1 MSIIPKFIFS
11 RRYEGIY
18 CKTTILGICITT
30 KPKYVNKIH
39 INKQIENEFQ
49 IIRNDNYVEK
59 SKKLAL
65 LFCFGIGDYLLFRL
79 FLPYIRD
86 YYKDYNITLIVAV
99 HSGNYKDIILNF
111 DMQYIDEMI
120 IFPYFTNNFNEKFE
134 IFFSNKKYDIVIS
147 HFYNRG
153 APLNYMVSKLNANIK
168 IGSFGS
174 LWHESRYVRI
184 LSLKYYN
191 KIIYNNIDEDETVHE
206 LDRNKNFFEQVLNK
220 NIEIDKI
227 DIKLQNTEFE
237 KIDFDFDSKY
247 CIIFPCPSTSEKLY
261 DLSKYSIICEFIFN
275 RYQTISYIVGANN
288 NIKNVDKIIND
299 NNKKYIKNICGKY
312 KLNELFY
319 IFNKAKL
326 IISVDSAGYHI
337 GVFTNKNVICISNG
351 LTHHRYLK
359 YNDNYIKDKNINIIL
374 PKQLEEDIQNN
385 KTQLDYEYNSRY
397 NINSI
402 DSDYICN
409 IIDKKYNLN

>member
-49 IIRNDNYVEK
+49 IIRSDNYVEK

-99 HSGNYKDIILNF
+99 HSGNYKDIILSF
-111 DMQYIDEMI
+111 DMQYIDDII

-134 IFFSNKKYDIVIS
+134 IFFSNRKYDILIS

-174 LWHESRYVRI
+174 LWHESRYVR
-184 LSLKYYN
+184 SLTLQYYN
-191 KIIYNNIDEDETVHE
+191 KIICNNIDEDEIIHE
-206 LDRNKNFFEQVLNK
+206 LDRNKNFFEQLFNQK
-220 NIEIDKI
+220 IEINSI
-227 DIKLQNTEFE
+227 DIKLKDEYFT
-237 KIDFDFDSKY
+237 KIDFSFNNKY
-247 CIIFPCPSTSEKLY
+247 CILFPFSGDIGRCYDIKYFSLIANHLY
-261 DLSKYSIICEFIFN
+261 SKYNII
-275 RYQTISYIVGANN
+275 SLIVGSNNDIDNAN
-288 NIKNVDKIIND
+288 KIIN
-299 NNKKYIKNICGKY
+299 NKNEGYIKNICGKY

-326 IISVDSAGYHI
+326 IISIDSAGYHI
-337 GVFTNKNVICISNG
+337 GLATNKNVICISSG
-351 LTHHRYLK
+351 MSYHRYLK
-359 YNDNYIKDKNINIIL
+359 YNDNYINDKNINVIF

-385 KTQLDYEYNSRY
+385 KIKLDYEYFNSY
-397 NINSI
+397 DVNSI
-402 DSDYICN
+402 EPDFICN

>member
-49 IIRNDNYVEK
+49 IIRSDNYVEK

-99 HSGNYKDIILNF
+99 HSGNYKDIILSF
-111 DMQYIDEMI
+111 DMQYIDDII

-134 IFFSNKKYDIVIS
+134 IFFSNRKYDILIS

-174 LWHESRYVRI
+174 LWHESRYVR
-184 LSLKYYN
+184 SLTLQYYN
-191 KIIYNNIDEDETVHE
+191 KIICNNIDEDEIIHE
-206 LDRNKNFFEQVLNK
+206 LDRNKNFFEQLFNQK
-220 NIEIDKI
+220 IEINSI
-227 DIKLQNTEFE
+227 DIKLKDEYFT
-237 KIDFDFDSKY
+237 KIDFNFNNKY
-247 CIIFPCPSTSEKLY
+247 CILFPFSGDIGRCYDIKYFSLIANHLY
-261 DLSKYSIICEFIFN
+261 LKYNII
-275 RYQTISYIVGANN
+275 SLIVGSNNDIDNAN
-288 NIKNVDKIIND
+288 KIIN
-299 NNKKYIKNICGKY
+299 NKNEGYIKNICGKY

-326 IISVDSAGYHI
+326 IISIDSAGYHI
-337 GVFTNKNVICISNG
+337 GLATNKNVICISSG
-351 LTHHRYLK
+351 MSYHRYLK
-359 YNDNYIKDKNINIIL
+359 YNDNYINDKNINVIF

-385 KTQLDYEYNSRY
+385 KIKLDYEYFNSY
-397 NINSI
+397 DVNSI
-402 DSDYICN
+402 EPDFICN

>member
-49 IIRNDNYVEK
+49 IIRSDNYVEK

-99 HSGNYKDIILNF
+99 HSGNYKDIILSF
-111 DMQYIDEMI
+111 DMQYIDDII

-134 IFFSNKKYDIVIS
+134 IFFSNRKYDILIS
-147 HFYNRG
+147 HFYNRA

-174 LWHESRYVRI
+174 LWHESRYVR
-184 LSLKYYN
+184 SLTLQYYN
-191 KIIYNNIDEDETVHE
+191 KIICNNIDEDEIIHE
-206 LDRNKNFFEQVLNK
+206 LDRNKNFFEQLFNQK
-220 NIEIDKI
+220 IEINSI
-227 DIKLQNTEFE
+227 DIKLKDEYFT
-237 KIDFDFDSKY
+237 KIDFNFNNKY
-247 CIIFPCPSTSEKLY
+247 CILFPFSGDIGRCYDIKYFSLIANHLY
-261 DLSKYSIICEFIFN
+261 LKYNII
-275 RYQTISYIVGANN
+275 SLIVGSNNDIDNAN
-288 NIKNVDKIIND
+288 KIIN
-299 NNKKYIKNICGKY
+299 NKNEGYIKNICGKY

-326 IISVDSAGYHI
+326 IISIDSAGYHI
-337 GVFTNKNVICISNG
+337 GLATNKNVICISSG
-351 LTHHRYLK
+351 MSYHRYLK
-359 YNDNYIKDKNINIIL
+359 YNDNYINDKNINVIF

-385 KTQLDYEYNSRY
+385 KIKLDYEYFNSY
-397 NINSI
+397 DVNSI
-402 DSDYICN
+402 EPDFICN

>member
-49 IIRNDNYVEK
+49 IIRSDNYVEK

-99 HSGNYKDIILNF
+99 HSGNYKDIILSF
-111 DMQYIDEMI
+111 DMQYIDDII

-134 IFFSNKKYDIVIS
+134 IFFSNRKYDILIS

-153 APLNYMVSKLNANIK
+153 APLNSMVSKLNANIK

-174 LWHESRYVRI
+174 LWHESRYVR
-184 LSLKYYN
+184 SLTLQYYN
-191 KIIYNNIDEDETVHE
+191 KIICNNIDEDEIIHE
-206 LDRNKNFFEQVLNK
+206 LDRNKNFFEQLFNQK
-220 NIEIDKI
+220 IEINSI
-227 DIKLQNTEFE
+227 DIKLKDEYFT
-237 KIDFDFDSKY
+237 KIDFSFNNKY
-247 CIIFPCPSTSEKLY
+247 CILFPFSGDIGRCYDIKYFSLIANHLY
-261 DLSKYSIICEFIFN
+261 SKYNII
-275 RYQTISYIVGANN
+275 SLIVGSNNDIDNAN
-288 NIKNVDKIIND
+288 KIIN
-299 NNKKYIKNICGKY
+299 NKNEGYIKNICGKY

-326 IISVDSAGYHI
+326 IISIDSAGYHI
-337 GVFTNKNVICISNG
+337 GLATNKNVICISSG
-351 LTHHRYLK
+351 MSYHRYLK
-359 YNDNYIKDKNINIIL
+359 YNDNYINDKNINVIF

-385 KTQLDYEYNSRY
+385 KIKLDYEYFNSY
-397 NINSI
+397 DVNSI
-402 DSDYICN
+402 EPDFICN

>member
-99 HSGNYKDIILNF
+99 HSGNYKDIILSF
-111 DMQYIDEMI
+111 DMQYIDDII

-134 IFFSNKKYDIVIS
+134 IFFSNRKYDILIS

-153 APLNYMVSKLNANIK
+153 ALLNYMVSKLNANIK

-174 LWHESRYVRI
+174 LWHESRYVR
-184 LSLKYYN
+184 SLTLQYYN
-191 KIIYNNIDEDETVHE
+191 KIICNNIDEDEIIHE
-206 LDRNKNFFEQVLNK
+206 LDRNKNFFEQLFNQK
-220 NIEIDKI
+220 IEINSI
-227 DIKLQNTEFE
+227 DIKLKDEYFT
-237 KIDFDFDSKY
+237 KIDFNFNNKY
-247 CIIFPCPSTSEKLY
+247 CILFPFSGDIGRCYDIKYFSLIANHLY
-261 DLSKYSIICEFIFN
+261 LKYNII
-275 RYQTISYIVGANN
+275 SLIVGSNNDIDNAN
-288 NIKNVDKIIND
+288 KIIN
-299 NNKKYIKNICGKY
+299 NKNEGYIKNICGKY

-326 IISVDSAGYHI
+326 IISIDSAGYHI
-337 GVFTNKNVICISNG
+337 GLATNKNVICISSG
-351 LTHHRYLK
+351 MSYHRYLK
-359 YNDNYIKDKNINIIL
+359 YNDNYINDKNINVIF

-385 KTQLDYEYNSRY
+385 KIKLDYEYFNSY
-397 NINSI
+397 DVNSI
-402 DSDYICN
+402 EPDFICN

>member
-49 IIRNDNYVEK
+49 IIRSDNYVEK
-59 SKKLAL
+59 NKKLAL

-99 HSGNYKDIILNF
+99 HSGNYKDIILSF
-111 DMQYIDEMI
+111 DMQYIDDII

-134 IFFSNKKYDIVIS
+134 IFFSNRKYDILIS

-174 LWHESRYVRI
+174 LWHESRYVR
-184 LSLKYYN
+184 SLTLQYYN
-191 KIIYNNIDEDETVHE
+191 KIICNNIDEDEIIHE
-206 LDRNKNFFEQVLNK
+206 LDRNKNFFEQLFNQK
-220 NIEIDKI
+220 IEINSI
-227 DIKLQNTEFE
+227 DIKLKDEYFT
-237 KIDFDFDSKY
+237 KIDFNFNNKY
-247 CIIFPCPSTSEKLY
+247 CILFPFSGDIGRCYDIKYFSLIANHLY
-261 DLSKYSIICEFIFN
+261 LKYNII
-275 RYQTISYIVGANN
+275 SLIVGSNNDIDNAN
-288 NIKNVDKIIND
+288 KIIN
-299 NNKKYIKNICGKY
+299 NKNEGYIKNICGKY

-326 IISVDSAGYHI
+326 IISIDSAGYHI
-337 GVFTNKNVICISNG
+337 GLATNKNVICISSG
-351 LTHHRYLK
+351 MSYHRYLK
-359 YNDNYIKDKNINIIL
+359 YNDNYINDKNINVIF

-385 KTQLDYEYNSRY
+385 KIKLDYEYFNSY
-397 NINSI
+397 DVNSI
-402 DSDYICN
+402 EPDFICN

>member
-30 KPKYVNKIH
+30 KPKYKIH
-39 INKQIENEFQ
+39 LNKQIENEFQ
-49 IIRNDNYVEK
+49 IIRSDNYVEK

-99 HSGNYKDIILNF
+99 HSGNYKDIILSF
-111 DMQYIDEMI
+111 DMQYIDDII

-134 IFFSNKKYDIVIS
+134 IFFSNRKYDILIS

-174 LWHESRYVRI
+174 LWHESRYVR
-184 LSLKYYN
+184 SLTLQYYN
-191 KIIYNNIDEDETVHE
+191 KIICNNIDEDEIIHE
-206 LDRNKNFFEQVLNK
+206 LDRNKNFFEQLFNQK
-220 NIEIDKI
+220 IEINSI
-227 DIKLQNTEFE
+227 DIKLKDEYFT
-237 KIDFDFDSKY
+237 KIDFSFNNKY
-247 CIIFPCPSTSEKLY
+247 CILFPFSGDIGRCYDIKYFSLIANHLY
-261 DLSKYSIICEFIFN
+261 SKYNII
-275 RYQTISYIVGANN
+275 SLIVGSNNDIDNAN
-288 NIKNVDKIIND
+288 KIIN
-299 NNKKYIKNICGKY
+299 NKNEGYIKNICGKY

-326 IISVDSAGYHI
+326 IISIDSAGYHI
-337 GVFTNKNVICISNG
+337 GLATNKNVICISSG
-351 LTHHRYLK
+351 MSYHRYLK
-359 YNDNYIKDKNINIIL
+359 YNDNYINDKNINVIF

-385 KTQLDYEYNSRY
+385 KIKLDYEYFNSY
-397 NINSI
+397 DVNSI
-402 DSDYICN
+402 EPDFICN